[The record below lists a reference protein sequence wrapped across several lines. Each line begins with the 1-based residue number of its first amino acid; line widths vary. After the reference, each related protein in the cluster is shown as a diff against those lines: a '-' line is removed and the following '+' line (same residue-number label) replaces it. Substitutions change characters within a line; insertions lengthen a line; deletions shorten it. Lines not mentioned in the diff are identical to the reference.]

1 MLSDS
6 EEEVRD
12 EQGRI
17 LHSYLS
23 KEELVAPWPKTCYP
37 ALLDASWSVY
47 EKASRQHSDSET
59 GPDLRLHCVQF
70 DLHSLINFPCAPRS
84 PFYH

>member
-23 KEELVAPWPKTCYP
+23 KEELVAMQEALAEESIIKLDTKQ
-37 ALLDASWSVY
+37 LLDLKEVGK
-47 EKASRQHSDSET
+47 EILMMNT
-59 GPDLRLHCVQF
+59 F
-70 DLHSLINFPCAPRS
+70 M
-84 PFYH
+84 